1 MIVFEDKVPRP
12 NWCLGRIKELIPS
25 RDNQIRGAKILI
37 GKSKV
42 IIERPINKLY
52 PIECARGNEEYNKNE
67 NESYDNTIE
76 KTDEQDDQIA
86 DNIANQLDE
95 ITTKRNL
102 AILADIR
109 MKYVS

>member
-1 MIVFEDKVPRP
+1 M
-12 NWCLGRIKELIPS
+12 
-25 RDNQIRGAKILI
+25 I

-42 IIERPINKLY
+42 ITECPIKKLY
-52 PIECARGNEEYNKNE
+52 PIEFARGNEEYNKNE

-76 KTDEQDDQIA
+76 ITDEQDDQIA
-86 DNIANQLDE
+86 DNIAKQLDE
-95 ITTKRNL
+95 IKTKRNV